1 MNKIEQSTSMISEA
15 TPEVECSIHSTAR
28 CSRKARAFS
37 FSPSTS
43 PAMVPTRQGMT
54 ASVEQGTVPKPV
66 PVNASGGKTIAGK
79 PSKSVRS
86 STSQSTVASPQG
98 SIGGCGCKS
107 HRAVFMS
114 VSCAQSQESDMT
126 QMPGTSIVPRGLAP
140 GVYSTLPIH
149 RAPRYREH
157 STSLRALPH
166 ALHMAPAKGPNFL
179 PRAIRAH
186 KTRLYMAKQVLG
198 RAPAGFFLPLRTV
211 PSSGFAP
218 CICGVL
224 SGRQSRHSGTAFIGA
239 HLAAGTG
246 VSF

>member
-28 CSRKARAFS
+28 RSRKARAFS

-54 ASVEQGTVPKPV
+54 ASVERGTVPKPV

-86 STSQSTVASPQG
+86 STSQSTVASLKG
-98 SIGGCGCKS
+98 SIGSCGCKS
-107 HRAVFMS
+107 HRAV
-114 VSCAQSQESDMT
+114 
-126 QMPGTSIVPRGLAP
+126 
-140 GVYSTLPIH
+140 H
-149 RAPRYREH
+149 
-157 STSLRALPH
+157 
-166 ALHMAPAKGPNFL
+166 FL

-218 CICGVL
+218 CIWGDL
-224 SGRQSRHSGTAFIGA
+224 SGRQSPSSGTAKFGA

-246 VSF
+246 VFNSPHGGIAFASRCGTGGWRLLQGRTF